1 MARHKRNRGYK
12 LKKAIESIDSNRL
25 RLTKSI
31 LNAKIIIH
39 LINDEMDEYFSA
51 IAIVNGINVEL
62 EKRAREQD
70 GKQGWKADEISTKEK
85 RP

>member
-12 LKKAIESIDSNRL
+12 LKKAIESIDSKRL
-25 RLTKSI
+25 QVTKSV

-39 LINDEMDEYFSA
+39 LINNELDEYASA

-62 EKRAREQD
+62 NKRSKEQN
-70 GKQGWKADEISTKEK
+70 GKQSWKADEIPTKEK

>member
-12 LKKAIESIDSNRL
+12 LKKAIELIDSNRL

-39 LINDEMDEYFSA
+39 LINDELDEYFSA

-62 EKRAREQD
+62 NKRAREQD
-70 GKQGWKADEISTKEK
+70 GKQGWKADEISSKK
-85 RP
+85 S